1 LTPHPHLAQIAF
13 SVTDLKGTHAFYRD
27 ALGFLPAGGTES
39 FRGPVASLVQG
50 LPDAASICWWM
61 VDQRDFMQLE
71 MFEFESPPVRPLP
84 GDWRPCDI
92 GYASIGLHVRDFDA
106 VLARLDAAGARP
118 LAPALGGAGA
128 RRVCVRDPEGVLLEL
143 MEDDSRPAG
152 APRRLRPEVGVV
164 ARSVT
169 VSVPDLARARR
180 TEARGPALHGPEHE
194 ALWGLAGARRETL
207 LLDGGDF
214 FVELVQYV
222 EPRGRPRPEGY
233 RISDQGILNVAL
245 GFRDKAE
252 FFEVY
257 RRVLDAGYSSN
268 CDAIDLGDG
277 GVVYLNDDQGFSV
290 EMLCASPA
298 MDEAI
303 GFTPRETGTLST
315 FDPEETGRG
324 D

>member
-180 TEARGPALHGPEHE
+180 FWVDALGLTEARGPALHGPEHE

-207 LLDGGDF
+207 LLSSRAAGRA
-214 FVELVQYV
+214 
-222 EPRGRPRPEGY
+222 PRAIASATRGSSTSRSAFGTRP
-233 RISDQGILNVAL
+233 
-245 GFRDKAE
+245 
-252 FFEVY
+252 
-257 RRVLDAGYSSN
+257 SSSRST
-268 CDAIDLGDG
+268 A
-277 GVVYLNDDQGFSV
+277 
-290 EMLCASPA
+290 ASSTPA
-298 MDEAI
+298 TAPTATPSTWATEAS
-303 GFTPRETGTLST
+303 ST
-315 FDPEETGRG
+315 
-324 D
+324 